1 MNQPPLLEVENLM
14 IQFRQQTA
22 VQEISFKLNTGKT
35 LALVGESGSGKS
47 VTALATLG
55 LLPEQAHFP
64 KGSVRW
70 QGQELLGATNEALR
84 RIRGNRVGMIFQ
96 EPMTSLNPLHTVEK
110 QIGEAIVLHQGTTQ
124 HEARQ
129 QTLTLLEQVGIRDAS
144 RRLQA
149 FPHELSGGQ
158 RQRVMI
164 AMALANKPDLLIAD
178 EPTTALDV
186 TVQRQILELLKSLQ
200 QQTNMALLLISHDLN
215 LVEHMADDVCVMQQG
230 QVVEQ
235 GPVHSVFKSPQH
247 EYTQHLLASI
257 PTGHPQPLPEQTK
270 TILDVD
276 QLKVWF
282 PIYKGIFKRVSGHVR
297 AVDDISFSLKQG
309 ETLGIVGESGSG
321 KSTLGFAL
329 LKLVNAQGA
338 MTFNGNPIHQLKQKA
353 FRPLRRSIQIVFQD
367 PFGSLNPRMT
377 IAQIVGEGLIVHQAE
392 QAEQHAQW
400 IAQALEDVGLPTDV
414 QHRYPHEFSGGQRQR
429 IAIARA
435 LVLRPELI
443 ILDEPT
449 SALDRT
455 IQRQILDL
463 LKSLQQKYQ
472 LSYIFIS
479 HDLAV
484 VKAISHKVVV
494 MQFGKVVEQGAAQQV
509 LEKPQHPYTQ
519 SLLQAAFW

>member
-1 MNQPPLLEVENLM
+1 MSQPSLLEVENLM
-14 IQFRQQTA
+14 IQFGQQTA
-22 VQEISFKLNTGKT
+22 VSDISFTLNRGKT

-55 LLPEQAHFP
+55 LLPAQAHFP

-70 QGQELLGATNEALR
+70 QGQELLGATDVALR
-84 RIRGNRVGMIFQ
+84 RLRGNRVSMIFQ

-110 QIGEAIVLHQGTTQ
+110 QISETILLHSGTTQ
-124 HEARQ
+124 NEARQ
-129 QTLTLLEQVGIRDAS
+129 QTLALLEQVGIRDAK

-215 LVEHMADDVCVMQQG
+215 LVEHMADHVCVMQQG
-230 QVVEQ
+230 HVVEQ
-235 GPVHSVFKSPQH
+235 GPLQSVFKSPQH
-247 EYTQHLLASI
+247 EYTQHLLASV
-257 PTGHPQPLPEQTK
+257 PSGSPQPLPEQTK
-270 TILDVD
+270 TLLTVD

-282 PIYKGIFKRVSGHVR
+282 PIYKGIFKRISGHIR

-329 LKLVNAQGA
+329 LKLVNAQGSIS
-338 MTFNGNPIHQLKQKA
+338 FNDNPIHQLKQKA

-377 IAQIVGEGLIVHQAE
+377 IAQIIGEGLIVHQAKHKD
-392 QAEQHAQW
+392 QHAQW
-400 IAQALEDVGLPTDV
+400 IAQALEDVGLPNEV

-463 LKSLQQKYQ
+463 LKTLQQKYQ

-484 VKAISHKVVV
+484 VKAISHKVIV

-509 LEKPQHPYTQ
+509 LENPQHHYTQ